1 MNRGMRLQNYQRT
14 FLRVN
19 PSSSSFSS
27 FRFLSPPSFPPFSS
41 SRCGSVDESKQLSI
55 YPRCATRLSTVVK
68 GIIRRKIVMW
78 YNIVFLSFFFCCLSF
93 LSKWDETSF
102 WRGSNERYVRY
113 FFLFYLSRLS
123 SLEDWMWKKKRNANS
138 DPLRYPITFQSLS
151 LDYIIYRHI
160 LTLFQYKSDSWLV
173 VIS

>member
-68 GIIRRKIVMW
+68 GIIWREIVMW
-78 YNIVFLSFFFCCLSF
+78 YNMFCFFFFLLLFVLLIRVGWNEFLTRIQWEVRSIPSFYFICL
-93 LSKWDETSF
+93 DY
-102 WRGSNERYVRY
+102 RV
-113 FFLFYLSRLS
+113 SRI
-123 SLEDWMWKKKRNANS
+123 ECEKRKEMLIA
-138 DPLRYPITFQSLS
+138 IHFVIQSLS
-151 LDYIIYRHI
+151 NHFR
-160 LTLFQYKSDSWLV
+160 
-173 VIS
+173 